1 MKTSLFRR
9 LTAIAVTLALGSIA
23 SFATALERTAAPAGA
38 QLYFIGLKDHARVHS
53 PLTVRFGLNGMGVA
67 PAGVTVENTG
77 HHHLLIDTAMP
88 ADLSVPLPAVDGKV
102 LHFGKGQTETV
113 LTLPPGR
120 HTLQLVLGDSRH
132 VPFDP
137 IIASPVLH
145 LVVTP

>member
-1 MKTSLFRR
+1 METSLFRR
-9 LTAIAVTLALGSIA
+9 LTALVVTLALGSVA
-23 SFATALERTAAPAGA
+23 SFATALERTAAPAGV

>member
-1 MKTSLFRR
+1 MRISLFRR
-9 LTAIAVTLALGSIA
+9 LTAVAVTLAFAGVASIA
-23 SFATALERTAAPAGA
+23 AALDRTAAPAGV
-38 QLYFIGLKDHARVHS
+38 QLYFIGLKDYARVHS
-53 PLTVRFGLNGMGVA
+53 PLTVRFGLTGMGVA
-67 PAGVTVENTG
+67 PAGVIFENTG

-88 ADLSVPLPAVDGKV
+88 ADLSVPLPAVDGKA

-113 LTLPPGR
+113 LTLAPGH

-145 LVVTP
+145 IDVTP